1 MTVVSGRHRARG
13 RHRKPV
19 QPNPARRKFTLR
31 VVCGCAACA
40 VVIPLFTQPSANA
53 NPPDLTSARPV
64 LTVVPPISAPIVTL
78 QPSVDAIDMTAVN
91 GEPAKHHSKKDT
103 STSDTSST
111 SSSGASSGPDD
122 TTPSTTRKDTG
133 DYHQITPPVPAC
145 Q

>member
-1 MTVVSGRHRARG
+1 MTGRHRASG

-19 QPNPARRKFTLR
+19 PPNPARRKFTLR

-40 VVIPLFTQPSANA
+40 VVIPLFTQPSASA

-64 LTVVPPISAPIVTL
+64 LTVVPPISTPVVTL

-91 GEPAKHHSKKDT
+91 GEPAKHHSKPKDT
-103 STSDTSST
+103 SSDSSS
-111 SSSGASSGPDD
+111 SSSGASSGSDD

>member
-64 LTVVPPISAPIVTL
+64 LTVVPPISAPVVTL

-91 GEPAKHHSKKDT
+91 GEPAKHHKKNT
-103 STSDTSST
+103 SSDTSS
-111 SSSGASSGPDD
+111 SSSDD
-122 TTPSTTRKDTG
+122 STPPSDTGSPHPQKDLG
-133 DYHQITPPVPAC
+133 DYHQIIPPSPPAC

>member
-1 MTVVSGRHRARG
+1 
-13 RHRKPV
+13 
-19 QPNPARRKFTLR
+19 
-31 VVCGCAACA
+31 

-64 LTVVPPISAPIVTL
+64 LTVVPPIAVPVVTL

-91 GEPAKHHSKKDT
+91 GEPAKHHKKN
-103 STSDTSST
+103 TSSD
-111 SSSGASSGPDD
+111 SGSSGASSGPDE

>member
-1 MTVVSGRHRARG
+1 MTGRHRASG

-19 QPNPARRKFTLR
+19 PPNPARRKFTLR
-31 VVCGCAACA
+31 AMCVGCAACA
-40 VVIPLFTQPSANA
+40 VVIPLLTQPSAGA
-53 NPPDLTSARPV
+53 NPPDLTSAIRSRPMS
-64 LTVVPPISAPIVTL
+64 PPISVPVVTL

-103 STSDTSST
+103 STSDTSSA
-111 SSSGASSGPDD
+111 SGSGASSGPDD